1 MKKIN
6 FCIVLLLLFFSAD
19 CFAQYTLD
27 YCQTKARDNYPMIV
41 QYGFIESSREFRIDN
56 ANKNYLP
63 QISLSAKASYQS
75 EVTEIPFTLPGAT
88 IKSMSKDQYSAV
100 VQLEQTIWDG
110 GATLSQKEGAKAQ
123 AALEKSKLD
132 VDIYTLKER
141 VNQLFFGIVLL
152 NEQLIQTEILKRD
165 LERSYKQVSA
175 YMQNGMANQSDID
188 AVKVEQLNTLQRET
202 EILANKE
209 AFISMLSAM
218 IGEKINT
225 DATLEKPSTAVYSKE
240 NKRPELDLF
249 KAQSLFYDSQASL
262 IAAKNR
268 IKAGAYIQAGY
279 GKPGLNMLKAEF
291 SPFYIAGVKVAWNLG
306 GLYTKKNELRII
318 DISRKTTD
326 SQKEVFLYN
335 ANLKSTQQDVAINKI
350 KMLMERDDELI
361 TLRENIKRAAEAKL
375 ENGTI
380 SVSELLR
387 EINLLDI
394 ARTNRAKHE
403 IELMMAIYDL
413 KNTTNN

>member
-6 FCIVLLLLFFSAD
+6 FCILVFSILFSAD

-27 YCQTKARDNYPMIV
+27 YCQTKARENYPMIV

-63 QISLSAKASYQS
+63 QISFSAKATYQS
-75 EVTEIPFTLPGAT
+75 DVTEIPFTLPGAT
-88 IKSMSKDQYSAV
+88 IKSMSRDQYNAV
-100 VQLEQTIWDG
+100 IQLEQTTWDG
-110 GATLSQKEGAKAQ
+110 GTTVSQKEGIKAQ
-123 AALEKSKLD
+123 AAMEKSKLE

-141 VNQLFFGIVLL
+141 INQLFFGIVLL
-152 NEQLIQTEILKRD
+152 NEQLLQTEILKRD
-165 LERSYKQVSA
+165 LDRSYKQVSA
-175 YMQNGMANQSDID
+175 YMLNGMANQSDID

-209 AFISMLSAM
+209 AFVSMLSAM
-218 IGEKINT
+218 IGEKINSE
-225 DATLEKPSTAVYSKE
+225 ATFEKPANTVYSKE

-249 KAQSLFYDSQASL
+249 KAQNMFYDSQASM

-268 IKAGAYIQAGY
+268 VKAGAFIQAGY
-279 GKPGLNMLKAEF
+279 GRPGLNMLKADF
-291 SPFYIAGVKVAWNLG
+291 SPFYIAGLKIAWNLG
-306 GLYTKKNELRII
+306 GLYTRKNELRLI
-318 DISRKTTD
+318 DLNKKTTD

-335 ANLKSTQQDVAINKI
+335 TNLKSTQQSVAISKI

-361 TLRENIKRAAEAKL
+361 TLRENIKKAAEAKL

-394 ARTNRAKHE
+394 ARTNRARHD

>member
-1 MKKIN
+1 MKKIH
-6 FCIVLLLLFFSAD
+6 FCLIIITMLFSAES
-19 CFAQYTLD
+19 FAQYTLD

-41 QYGFIESSREFRIDN
+41 QYGMIESSREFRIDN

-63 QISLSAKASYQS
+63 QLSLSAKASYQS

-100 VQLEQTIWDG
+100 VQLDQTIWDG
-110 GATLSQKEGAKAQ
+110 GATKSQKEGIKAQ

-152 NEQLIQTEILKRD
+152 NEQLLQTEILKRD

-202 EILANKE
+202 ELASNRE

-218 IGEKINT
+218 VGEQIST
-225 DATLEKPSTAVYSKE
+225 QATFEKPVTQGYSKE
-240 NKRPELDLF
+240 NKRPELELF
-249 KAQSLFYDSQASL
+249 QAQSLFYESQASMV
-262 IAAKNR
+262 AAKNR

-279 GKPGLNMLKAEF
+279 GRPGLNMLNAEF

-306 GLYTKKNELRII
+306 GFYTKKNELRLI
-318 DISRKTTD
+318 DISKKATD
-326 SQKEVFLYN
+326 NQKEIFLYN

-350 KMLMERDDELI
+350 KRLMERDDELI

>member
-1 MKKIN
+1 MKKIR
-6 FCIVLLLLFFSAD
+6 LFLIILATFFGAD
-19 CFAQYTLD
+19 CFAQYTID
-27 YCQTKARDNYPMIV
+27 YCQTKAKDNYPMIV
-41 QYGFIESSREFRIDN
+41 QYGMIESSREFRLDN
-56 ANKNYLP
+56 ANKNFLP

-100 VQLEQTIWDG
+100 VQLDQTIWDG
-110 GATLSQKEGAKAQ
+110 GTTMSQKEGIKAQ
-123 AALEKSKLD
+123 SGLEKSKLD
-132 VDIYTLKER
+132 VDIYALKER

-152 NEQLIQTEILKRD
+152 NEQLLQTEILKRE
-165 LERSYKQVSA
+165 LERSYNQVSS
-175 YMQNGMANQSDID
+175 YMHNGMANQSDID

-218 IGEKINT
+218 LGEKINS
-225 DATLEKPSTAVYSKE
+225 DATFEKPATPGYSKE
-240 NKRPELDLF
+240 NKRPELDF
-249 KAQSLFYDSQASL
+249 FQAQGLFYDSQASL

-268 IKAGAYIQAGY
+268 IKAGAYIQVGY
-279 GKPGLNMLKAEF
+279 GRPGLNMLKAEF

-306 GLYTKKNELRII
+306 GVYTKKNELKLI
-318 DISRKTTD
+318 DISRRTAD
-326 SQKEVFLYN
+326 NQKEIFLYN
-335 ANLKSTQQDVAINKI
+335 SNLKSTQQSVAINKI

-361 TLRENIKRAAEAKL
+361 TLRENIKKAAEVKL
-375 ENGTI
+375 QNGTI

-394 ARTNRAKHE
+394 ARTNRARHD
-403 IELMMAIYDL
+403 IELIMAIYDL